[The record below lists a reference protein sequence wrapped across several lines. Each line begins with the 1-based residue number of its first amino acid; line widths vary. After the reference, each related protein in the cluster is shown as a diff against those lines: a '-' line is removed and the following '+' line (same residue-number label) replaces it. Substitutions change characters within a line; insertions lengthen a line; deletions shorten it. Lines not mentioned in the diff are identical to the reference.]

1 MMPGTST
8 ADVGKNQFIQH
19 QTELEDALRQ
29 LAKALGM
36 EHMLTDS
43 PHFFH
48 EFMSYNWDPF
58 EDLCTEC
65 KKQSQEIDEQISPLN
80 EHLVNCMDPSL
91 RKVFERYKELLY
103 RKDAV
108 SLDCAFLMGY
118 QSAFQFLLMGLT
130 PAAKVFS
137 EHQRRN

>member
-43 PHFFH
+43 PHFS
-48 EFMSYNWDPF
+48 MS
-58 EDLCTEC
+58 LCRITGT
-65 KKQSQEIDEQISPLN
+65 
-80 EHLVNCMDPSL
+80 HLKTFAPNVKNKV
-91 RKVFERYKELLY
+91 RK
-103 RKDAV
+103 
-108 SLDCAFLMGY
+108 LMNK
-118 QSAFQFLLMGLT
+118 SAL
-130 PAAKVFS
+130 
-137 EHQRRN
+137 

>member
-58 EDLCTEC
+58 EDL
-65 KKQSQEIDEQISPLN
+65 
-80 EHLVNCMDPSL
+80 
-91 RKVFERYKELLY
+91 
-103 RKDAV
+103 
-108 SLDCAFLMGY
+108 
-118 QSAFQFLLMGLT
+118 
-130 PAAKVFS
+130 
-137 EHQRRN
+137 